1 MSTKCMEVL
10 HHYIVY
16 LKLIFCC
23 TLMNWNL
30 NKNFKKLIVA
40 FFQEEKKR
48 DNFRFLLALSSPKMF
63 YSDTVL
69 FPSSQW
75 GKCTSEDIK

>member
-23 TLMNWNL
+23 TLTNWNL

-48 DNFRFLLALSSPKMF
+48 DNFRFLF
-63 YSDTVL
+63 
-69 FPSSQW
+69 
-75 GKCTSEDIK
+75 